1 MHRFMSLIVGLLLSA
16 VFAAVLRYFE
26 GIVGALA
33 EIYRATKSPWP
44 LIATGIV
51 AVGTAWLGVM
61 LWRVAVSPGEHALA
75 VVLMVGGALL
85 ANVAAALW
93 RAIRD
98 AERPDHEPRG

>member
-1 MHRFMSLIVGLLLSA
+1 MSVIVGILLSV
-16 VFAAVLRYFE
+16 VFAAILRYFQ

-44 LIATGIV
+44 LIATGAAALGI
-51 AVGTAWLGVM
+51 AWLGVM
-61 LWRVAVSPGEHALA
+61 LWRVALSPSEHGVA
-75 VVLMVGGALL
+75 VLLMGGGGLL
-85 ANVAAALW
+85 ANVGAALW